1 MACLSYVLGQNH
13 QTTHSLLFS
22 FPHSF
27 LILLCLHLRNMIQQY
42 PMLHFL
48 PWPTFAP
55 TASCDRASR
64 PVPDCISDGR
74 DISAIRICT
83 NSSNTPTIICK
94 DVMLYFPST
103 GGEPENRCEVFA
115 NLGRFAYPWLSAIKH
130 LCLHWTIFPGLWRFF
145 LSCPE
150 GWLSFSITL

>member
-83 NSSNTPTIICK
+83 NSSNTQQSFVKMLCFISHQQEASQRI
-94 DVMLYFPST
+94 DVRYLQ
-103 GGEPENRCEVFA
+103 
-115 NLGRFAYPWLSAIKH
+115 I
-130 LCLHWTIFPGLWRFF
+130 
-145 LSCPE
+145 
-150 GWLSFSITL
+150 